1 MKRLAYLALNV
12 AIFPILGWA
21 DPATPAPPPAAPATG
36 GLRYSIEVVKFENHA
51 KYTGPF
57 ALADC
62 WSAVLTDSLQQT
74 GRFIVIGETDMR
86 AAAVAEQDLARSGR
100 VATGSKTAV
109 TGALTP
115 AQLLIKGEI
124 THFQDG
130 TQSGNGSVG
139 FAGINLGLSSSTS
152 EVNAVVYVVDAS
164 TGQVVA
170 SKKVTGVAKSSGVN
184 LGYTNNQWN
193 GNLGQIK
200 NTNVGK
206 CLEGAIDQAVA
217 FCTAQIPNLH
227 WTGDVVLVKGPQIYI
242 NRGEREGVSVG
253 EVFKVGSADQI
264 RDPATGELLDVSFN
278 PVGQIKVETVREKV
292 SICSVVSGDGIAN
305 GMSIEPL

>member
-1 MKRLAYLALNV
+1 MKKIVFLVLGLALV
-12 AIFPILGWA
+12 PALAWA
-21 DPATPAPPPAAPATG
+21 DPAAPSPPPPAPATG

-86 AAAVAEQDLARSGR
+86 QAAVAEQDLARSGR

-130 TQSGNGSVG
+130 TQASNSSLG
-139 FAGINLGLSSSTS
+139 FAGINLGLSSSTA

-184 LGYTNNQWN
+184 LGYTNAQWN
-193 GNLGQIK
+193 GDLGKIK

-217 FCTAQIPNLH
+217 FCAAQIPNLH
-227 WTGDVVLVKGPQIYI
+227 WTGDVILVKGPQIYI
-242 NRGEREGVSVG
+242 NRGLREGVVAG
-253 EVFKVGSADQI
+253 EVFKVGSAEQL
-264 RDPATGELLDVSFN
+264 RDPATGELLDVSFT
-278 PVGQIKVETVREKV
+278 PVGQIKVDTVREKI
-292 SICSVVSGDGIAN
+292 SICSIVSGDGIAN